1 MEEKKENKRV
11 TVWTRNFII
20 LFLSAFIINFGHSM
34 VSNLLPKYLNVLGLT
49 STVIGFII
57 SLFSFTALGFRPV
70 SGPLIDGWNKKKLY
84 MLMLVILIVS
94 YAGYTFNPTLPV
106 IVVCRLLQ
114 GLGQG
119 CISALALAMATDAVP
134 QEKMAS
140 GLSLYGIGGVLAG
153 ALGPGLGITI
163 MEKYGYSYAFSAPL
177 VLLVIALGM
186 SFLLENTYVPGT
198 KIRFTLS
205 GMICKES
212 ILPSILVLLAGL
224 VRGGLYTFLII
235 FLSDRNIEG
244 ISTYYYVNA
253 AVMIITRPFFG
264 TLADKKGLHIALI
277 PSYVF
282 FALSLIATAFCQN
295 TWQLM
300 VVAVLNALG
309 FGTVF
314 ASAQALCMKVAP
326 AELRGAA
333 STTSFIGLDIGDLL
347 GPVICGA
354 LVDLMGC
361 ANMFLTMLVPVVLSV
376 VLLFSWLPKNIHLV
390 KPGSAE

>member
-1 MEEKKENKRV
+1 MKEKKT

-20 LFLSAFIINFGHSM
+20 LFISAFIINFGHSLT
-34 VSNLLPKYLNVLGLT
+34 SNLLPKYLNMIGLT
-49 STVIGFII
+49 STLIGFII

-84 MLMLVILIVS
+84 IIMLVILIVA
-94 YAGYTFNPTLPV
+94 YGGYTFTPPLPV
-106 IVVCRLLQ
+106 IVICRLLQ

-119 CISALALAMATDAVP
+119 CISALALAMATDALP
-134 QEKMAS
+134 LEKMAS

-163 MEKYGYSYAFSAPL
+163 QEKFGYTYAFMAP
-177 VLLVIALGM
+177 VILLLIALAM
-186 SFLLENTYVPGT
+186 SVLLENNYIPGT
-198 KIRFTLS
+198 KIRFSLR
-205 GMICKES
+205 GMVCKES
-212 ILPSILVLLAGL
+212 IVPAVLVMLAGL

-235 FLSDRNIEG
+235 FISDRNIPG
-244 ISTYYYVNA
+244 MSAYYYVNA
-253 AVMIITRPFFG
+253 AVMIISRPLIG
-264 TLADKKGLHIALI
+264 ALADKKGLHFPLI

-282 FALSLIATAFCQN
+282 FALSLVLTAFCSN

-300 VVAVLNALG
+300 LVSVLNALG
-309 FGTVF
+309 YGTAF

-326 AELRGAA
+326 ADLRGAA
-333 STTSFIGLDIGDLL
+333 STTSFIGLDIGDLI

-361 ANMFLTMLVPVVLSV
+361 ANMFLMMLIPVALSMG
-376 VLLFSWLPKNIHLV
+376 LLLVWLPKNMHLV
-390 KPGSAE
+390 KPDTAE

>member
-1 MEEKKENKRV
+1 MKEKKA
-11 TVWTRNFII
+11 TIWTRNFII
-20 LFLSAFIINFGHSM
+20 LTISAFIINFGHSM
-34 VSNLLPKYLNVLGLT
+34 VSNLLPKYLDAIGLT
-49 STVIGFII
+49 STLIGFII

-70 SGPLIDGWNKKKLY
+70 SGPLIDGWDKKKLY

-94 YAGYTFNPTLPV
+94 YLGYTFVPTLPMIV
-106 IVVCRLLQ
+106 ISRLLH

-177 VLLVIALGM
+177 VLLVIALAM
-186 SFLLENTYVPGT
+186 SVMLENDYIPGT

-205 GMICKES
+205 GMICKEA
-212 ILPSILVLLAGL
+212 ILPSVLVLLAGL

-235 FLSDRNIEG
+235 FISDRNIPG
-244 ISTYYYVNA
+244 MSAYYYLNA

-264 TLADKKGLHIALI
+264 ALADKKGLHIALI

-282 FALSLIATAFCQN
+282 FAVSLVATAFCSN

-300 VVAVLNALG
+300 IVAVLNALG
-309 FGTVF
+309 YGTVF
-314 ASAQALCMKVAP
+314 ASTQALCMKVAP
-326 AELRGAA
+326 ADLRGAA

-354 LVDLMGC
+354 LVDMMGC
-361 ANMFLTMLVPVVLSV
+361 ANMFLMMLIPVALSV
-376 VLLFSWLPKNIHLV
+376 ALLFAWLPKNMHLV
-390 KPGSAE
+390 KPEVQ